1 MAGELSFEMDAR
13 EAASAIGRREMKI
26 GIIGTGWGAR
36 TQVPAFRSAGLEVS
50 AIAGRDPAKTR
61 KAAGEL
67 SLEAFDDWRDL
78 VAAVDLV
85 SIVTPPVH
93 HHKMALAAIE
103 AGKHVLCEKPTAVDA
118 REAEEMLA
126 AATAHP
132 QQMTLIDHELRFL
145 PSWRAALGRIG
156 ELGQIRFAEV
166 RYSSPSRADASR
178 PWNWWNDRK
187 QGGGSWG
194 AVGSHY
200 TDALRYFIGEI
211 EAVQAVLNTF
221 VRKRPLE
228 GRLEEVTSDDF
239 AAVHLRLQH
248 GILAMMS
255 FSSVS
260 AVDEPTVLTIH
271 GEGGAFRFTGADWQ
285 IARSGGPFELQ
296 SVPDDVPAST
306 IGNSK
311 GGAFGSG
318 TVYLGRALRS
328 ALIDGDREALAP
340 AATFAD
346 GLAQQRVLDAAR
358 HSQERDGRWVAL
370 E

>member
-1 MAGELSFEMDAR
+1 
-13 EAASAIGRREMKI
+13 MKI

-36 TQVPAFRSAGLEVS
+36 TQVPAFRSAGLEVT
-50 AIAGRDPAKTR
+50 AIAGRDPEKSR
-61 KAAGEL
+61 KAAAEL
-67 SLEAFDDWRDL
+67 SLEAFDGWRDL

-85 SIVTPPVH
+85 SIVTPPLH
-93 HHKMALAAIE
+93 HREMTLAAIE
-103 AGKHVLCEKPTAVDA
+103 AGKHVLCEKPTAMDA
-118 REAEEMLA
+118 QETEEMLA
-126 AATAHP
+126 AARAHP
-132 QQMTLIDHELRFL
+132 QQVTLIDHELRFL
-145 PSWRAALGRIG
+145 PSWRAARGRMR

-178 PWNWWNDRK
+178 PWNWWSDRE

-221 VRKRPLE
+221 IRQRPLE
-228 GRLEEVTSDDF
+228 GRLQDVTSDDF
-239 AAVHLRLQH
+239 AAVHLRLQR

-255 FSSVS
+255 FSSIS

-285 IARSGGPFELQ
+285 IAKPGGAFELQ
-296 SVPDDVPAST
+296 SIPDDVPAST
-306 IGNSK
+306 IGTSK

-318 TVYLGRALRS
+318 TVHLGRALRS
-328 ALIDGDREALAP
+328 AIVNGDREALAP

-358 HSQERDGRWVAL
+358 RSEERDGRWVGV